1 MNKFKWYAKMILAFC
16 FNLKN
21 RVMDRLAYISNNFKI
36 DFL

>member
-1 MNKFKWYAKMILAFC
+1 MNKFEWYVKLILAFC

-21 RVMDRLAYISNNFKI
+21 REMDRLAYISNNFKI